1 MGTVLTKMELLSLL
15 VFLSTAAAGILAS
28 PAVSFSC
35 KENFFNWPLYANLT
49 LGCWSESKI
58 LFYGNY
64 TCYPLHSS
72 RPCKDVGRLVFLN
85 SSCAET
91 TCRPYKDSSGSRCSY
106 PDVSHEGEC
115 KDPGDATACGSIL
128 GRRLVPDLFGDY
140 TCQCDRNTGF
150 VEYGGSCQVE
160 YLQGPCEK
168 REQLMMMEK
177 EVECVKNTC
186 YGGNVTWSN
195 GECYPFEF
203 LSNVLPPFKL
213 TQEEYAFVGKNYNL
227 GRVPVFPPENSG
239 SFRNCAYTDSNGYC
253 LVKAKLPEVKKHED
267 EDFLFLRLKLCA
279 HIDSNGYCLEKK
291 KLPEV
296 KKQEDEDFLFLRL
309 QLFPGISNDSIDKK
323 TRDYE

>member
-177 EVECVKNTC
+177 DVECVKNTC
-186 YGGNVTWSN
+186 YGGNVTWRN

-203 LSNVLPPFKL
+203 LSNVLSLRSLRRF
-213 TQEEYAFVGKNYNL
+213 TQEEQEFVGKNYNL
-227 GRVPVFPPENSG
+227 TRVGRVDPSEFLKEEDKT
-239 SFRNCAYTDSNGYC
+239 FFTDSEFRKATGFWGTFTNCIYILRNGHC
-253 LVKAKLPEVKKHED
+253 LERVKRPEIKKRED
-267 EDFLFLRLKLCA
+267 EDFLFLR
-279 HIDSNGYCLEKK
+279 IE
-291 KLPEV
+291 
-296 KKQEDEDFLFLRL
+296 
-309 QLFPGISNDSIDKK
+309 LFPGISNNSIDKI
-323 TRDYE
+323 TRD